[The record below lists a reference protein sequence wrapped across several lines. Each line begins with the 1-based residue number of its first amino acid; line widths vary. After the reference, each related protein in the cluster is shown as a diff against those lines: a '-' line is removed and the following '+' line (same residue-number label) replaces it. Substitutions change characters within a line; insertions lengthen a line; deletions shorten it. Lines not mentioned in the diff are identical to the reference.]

1 MKMKVTVVFDDEIAV
16 ERAVDFVAKILKNRI
31 EYIKHNRDHVIE
43 YDNGMLRADLYPSAK
58 VNKGD
63 LWFMVTQSPNNED

>member
-1 MKMKVTVVFDDEIAV
+1 MKVTVVFDKEIAV
-16 ERAVDFVAKILKNRI
+16 EQAVDFVARILRNRI
-31 EYIKHNRDHVIE
+31 EYIKRNRDHIIE

-63 LWFMVTQSPNNED
+63 LWFRVTQATNEGD

>member
-31 EYIKHNRDHVIE
+31 EYIKHNRDHTIE

-63 LWFMVTQSPNNED
+63 LWFMVTQPNNED

>member
-1 MKMKVTVVFDDEIAV
+1 MKMKVTVVFDEEIAV
-16 ERAVDFVAKILKNRI
+16 ERAVDFVARILRNRI
-31 EYIKHNRDHVIE
+31 EYINHNRDHIIE

>member
-1 MKMKVTVVFDDEIAV
+1 MKVTVVFDKEIAV
-16 ERAVDFVAKILKNRI
+16 EQAVDFVARILRNRI
-31 EYIKHNRDHVIE
+31 EYIKHNRDHIIE

-63 LWFMVTQSPNNED
+63 LWFRVTQATNEGD